1 MTPCVRT
8 PSGALSGTS
17 SRAGANSTS
26 ASTTLHSNMMLT
38 YLELK
43 GFLAGST
50 PLYRQYRFQPL
61 LTLREMLAYLGRGG
75 RATFFSPLCSARRSG
90 PVLVP
95 YRSRRCRDG
104 TGDRLGTDHPR
115 PGLAGG
121 VADTVGRGHMRYRY
135 RRLRSPADSVALAD
149 ELHHYGLKREAAE
162 LERSGR
168 YWSLQLRTLVRSP
181 PSPPNFTAAGV
192 DRRFR
197 SPGTRLAG
205 DTTKPPGSAEPA
217 GLHHRRY
224 ARRALG
230 PSPASCAVSPLPA
243 SAGPGWVNI
252 RSRGA

>member
-61 LTLREMLAYLGRGG
+61 LTLREMLAYLGGV
-75 RATFFSPLCSARRSG
+75 APHFSRRSVPPG
-90 PVLVP
+90 CPARSWFPIDPGAAATVL
-95 YRSRRCRDG
+95 
-104 TGDRLGTDHPR
+104 GDRLGTDHPR